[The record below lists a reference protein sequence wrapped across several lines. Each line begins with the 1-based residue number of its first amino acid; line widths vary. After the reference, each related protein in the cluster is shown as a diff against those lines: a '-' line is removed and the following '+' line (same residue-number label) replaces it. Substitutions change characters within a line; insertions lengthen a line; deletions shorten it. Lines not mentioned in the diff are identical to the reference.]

1 MSKTNINPIDSE
13 RSETP
18 DELSKRTQRALD
30 SATWQGVA
38 LTEFPQMGTVRT
50 FPPMA
55 NVTYREGTEE

>member
-13 RSETP
+13 RPETP

-38 LTEFPQMGTVRT
+38 LTEFPQTGTVRIM
-50 FPPMA
+50 PPMA
-55 NVTYREGTEE
+55 HVTYREGNED